1 MAREEEEAGAS
12 GLVAVAGE
20 EEGERLGGEGRG
32 LAPPLARIA
41 RSLTNRV
48 MWSAQLVLS
57 LGFRADYPVCTP
69 SLERFAASDGSLAQ
83 LMFKRQWFV
92 QK

>member
-20 EEGERLGGEGRG
+20 EEGERMGGAGRG

-57 LGFRADYPVCTP
+57 LGSSRMRGRRASCLCFIGLQGRLSRLY
-69 SLERFAASDGSLAQ
+69 S
-83 LMFKRQWFV
+83 
-92 QK
+92 